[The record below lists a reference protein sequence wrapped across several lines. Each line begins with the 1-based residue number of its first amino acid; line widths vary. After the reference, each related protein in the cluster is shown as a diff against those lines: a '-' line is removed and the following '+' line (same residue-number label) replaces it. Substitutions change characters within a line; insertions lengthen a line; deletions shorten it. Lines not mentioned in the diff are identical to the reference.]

1 MTTSTLLDRLLRNF
15 LTSFRIVLFCRYK
28 FANASKK
35 MDHNVD
41 ATLGIGIL
49 NPYWSHAAF
58 CRCTRTQTVCEDDA
72 WMQQGSEKKIRLSN
86 VNM

>member
-1 MTTSTLLDRLLRNF
+1 
-15 LTSFRIVLFCRYK
+15 
-28 FANASKK
+28 

-72 WMQQGSEKKIRLSN
+72 WMQQGSKKKIRLSN

>member
-1 MTTSTLLDRLLRNF
+1 MKTSTLLDRLLRNL

-28 FANASKK
+28 FANAFKK

-41 ATLGIGIL
+41 ATLGIL
-49 NPYWSHAAF
+49 NLYWSHAAF